1 MTQEFTSPHDVY
13 GRLDPEIIA
22 NPYPSYHQ
30 LRTEDPV
37 HWGEGRQGWLLTRY
51 ADVLE
56 ALRDR
61 RLSAD
66 RISAYANRI
75 PEPMKETMAPIFRI
89 FSNMMLL
96 SDPPNHTRL
105 RSLANKA
112 FTPRVGEAIRSQ
124 IQAIV
129 DQSLDRV
136 AVEGRMDVISDL
148 AYPLPVTVVCGML
161 GVARQDQDQF
171 KGWADDLAAFLGGL
185 RNLAEIIGPAQRSA
199 LEMTEYLKGIIR
211 ECRQNPRDDLISALV
226 AAEEQ
231 GDVFSE
237 EELFSMFIGLQVAGH
252 ETTTNLIGNG
262 LLALFQNPEQM
273 QKLKNDPSL
282 IESAVEEFLRYH
294 SPIQTTSRIAMEDLE
309 IGGKLIAKGQL
320 VFTYLGAANRDP
332 AQFPDPDRLDVTRQE
347 NRHVALGFGP
357 HFCLGAA
364 LGRLEGQIAISTVL
378 RRMPQLRVEP
388 PLSSE
393 SPLEDFSWRDN
404 PVFHGLE
411 SLPVVFEARAGSK

>member
-1 MTQEFTSPHDVY
+1 MTQGFTSPLDVA
-13 GRLDPEIIA
+13 GPLAPEINA

-37 HWGEGRQGWLLTRY
+37 HWSEGRQGWFLTRY
-51 ADVLE
+51 TDVWE

-66 RISAYANRI
+66 RISVYANRI
-75 PEPMKETMAPIFRI
+75 PEPMQETMAPIFRI

-96 SDPPNHTRL
+96 SDPPSHTRL

-112 FTPRVGEAIRSQ
+112 FTPRVVEAIRSH

-129 DQSLDRV
+129 DQSIDNV
-136 AVEGRMDVISDL
+136 TGAGRMDVIGDL
-148 AYPLPVTVVCGML
+148 GYDLPVTVICEML
-161 GVARQDQDQF
+161 GVPPEDRPQF
-171 KGWADDLAAFLGGL
+171 KKWADDLAAFLGGL
-185 RNLAEIIGPAQRSA
+185 RNLAEIIGPAQSSA
-199 LEMTEYLKGIIR
+199 LEMTKYLKGIIG
-211 ECRQNPRDDLISALV
+211 ECQQNPRDDLISALV

-231 GDVFSE
+231 GEVFTE
-237 EELFSMFIGLQVAGH
+237 EELFSMFVLLHIAGH

-273 QKLKNDPSL
+273 RKLKNDPSL

-294 SPIQTTSRIAMEDLE
+294 SPIQTTVRIAVEDLE
-309 IGGKLIAKGQL
+309 IGGKRISKGQL

-378 RRMPQLRVEP
+378 RRMPQLQIEP

-393 SPLEDFSWRDN
+393 SPLEDFLWRDN

-411 SLPVVFEARAGSK
+411 SLSVVFEAKGP